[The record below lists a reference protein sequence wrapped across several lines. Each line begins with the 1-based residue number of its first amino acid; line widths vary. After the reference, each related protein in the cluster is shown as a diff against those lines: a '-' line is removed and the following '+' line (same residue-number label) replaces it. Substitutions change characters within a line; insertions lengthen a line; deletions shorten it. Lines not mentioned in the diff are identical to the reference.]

1 MLLRSIRSR
10 LLVLVLATVVPFVAL
25 VGIGLWSQ
33 WQEDQAAAIERALNE
48 ARLLAAQLDD
58 HLSNLENLL
67 AGLSQAVSTNPA
79 DTSANDAVLRQTKA
93 KLPDFVGNILLYSLD
108 GTNIGTSTDFGAGRP
123 HGNERAYFQRVLTGQ
138 RLAIG
143 DVVRTRI
150 TGQWAVGVGYP
161 VEDQE
166 GRLRGVLTIGTWL
179 KLFQDAF
186 RMQGLPPGSV
196 VRIVNEH
203 GIVVAQSENG
213 PNWIGRDLSDSEFV
227 ARHLATK
234 EASEVEVW
242 ADHVTR
248 ITGSSTAHQ
257 APWLVS
263 VGLPMDVSFGALAS
277 RLRWGVFLGTSALI
291 AAFAIAW
298 MFSGR
303 IVRPLRQLEK
313 DASALAAGALSHRS
327 AVRTRDEVGNLAQTF
342 NRMAGSLERR
352 QYEVQQSND
361 TLSAVIDAS
370 PVAIVCSDLSR
381 RIVLWSRSAERL
393 YGYAAE
399 DTIGTP
405 IKIVPPEGQ
414 AESLALYERAR
425 SGESI
430 RDVEA
435 KRLRKDGSFVDVRI
449 AAAPMFNPDG
459 TVRGVAWAHEDVT
472 DRKRAEEQLKRLAH
486 YDPLTGLPNR
496 LSLQKDLERLLSG
509 EDRKRPTSV
518 ALFDLDGFKDVND
531 TLGHSIGDRLLIE
544 VGARLMAAA
553 ECRRAGDRV
562 FRLGGDEFV
571 VVIPDCGD
579 PRVVGETVEA
589 MLKQLAEP
597 FRINDQALHLG
608 GSAGVAI
615 APNDGVNVDDL
626 IANADLALY
635 QAKSDGGRTYR
646 LFMPILRAQAQARRG
661 LDLELRRAFAEN
673 ELQIYFQ
680 PEIRLADQAVVGA
693 EALLRWR
700 HPQRGIL
707 APWAFIETL
716 ANSSIAPDVG
726 RWIIDAACAQAAAWR
741 AKGLPLGRIGVNLFP
756 VQLHSDLLLESV
768 EDALRASGLPGEAL
782 ELEITE
788 NVALNYED
796 AIEPLRKLSARGV
809 KLAFD
814 DFGTGYASLSY
825 LTRFPLSRI
834 KIDRS
839 FVRNITDNTEHA
851 AIVRSLIAMA
861 HNLGLEVI
869 AEGVET
875 QAQAAFLLN
884 EECEEAQGYLYAKPL
899 PAAEFE
905 HYLRTHPLAAQTM
918 EFEAQPRG
926 GEAHVQAGI
935 AQAGLAQAGLARAGL
950 AQSARRRRF
959 PKV

>member
-10 LLVLVLATVVPFVAL
+10 LLVLVLATVVPFMAL
-25 VGIGLWSQ
+25 VGAGLWSQ
-33 WQEDQAAAIERALNE
+33 WREDRAAAVERALNE

-58 HLSNLENLL
+58 HISNLENLL
-67 AGLSQAVSTNPA
+67 AGLSRAVSTNPA
-79 DTSANDAVLRQTKA
+79 DTGANDALLRQIKT
-93 KLPDFVGNILLYSLD
+93 KLPNFVGNILVYSLD
-108 GTNIGTSTDFGAGRP
+108 GSNIGTSSPPGVGRP
-123 HGNERAYFQRVLTGQ
+123 YAGDRTFFQDVVAGQ

-143 DVVRTRI
+143 EVVRTHL
-150 TGQWAVGVGYP
+150 TGEWVLAAGYP
-161 VEDQE
+161 VEGRS
-166 GRLRGVLTIGTWL
+166 GRLRGVLAIGTQL
-179 KLFQDAF
+179 KLFQNAF

-213 PNWIGRDLSDSEFV
+213 PDWIGRDLSTSEHV
-227 ARHLATK
+227 AQQLAAK

-242 ADHVTR
+242 TDQVER

-263 VGLPMDVSFGALAS
+263 VGLPMDVAFATLAS
-277 RLRWGVFLGTSALI
+277 RLRWGALLGGGALL

-298 MFSGR
+298 MISGR
-303 IVRPLRQLEK
+303 IVRPLQQLEK

-327 AVRTRDEVGNLAQTF
+327 AVRTHDEVGNLADTF
-342 NRMAGSLERR
+342 NRMATSLERR

-370 PVAIVCSDLSR
+370 PVAIVCSDLDR
-381 RIVLWSRSAERL
+381 RIMLWSRAAEQL
-393 YGYAAE
+393 YGYTAE
-399 DTIGTP
+399 QTIGTP
-405 IKIVPPEGQ
+405 IKIVPPEGR
-414 AESLALYERAR
+414 AASRALYERAR
-425 SGESI
+425 NGESI
-430 RDVEA
+430 RDVEV
-435 KRLRKDGSFVDVRI
+435 RRRRKDGSFVDIKI
-449 AAAPMFNPDG
+449 AAAPMYHPDG
-459 TVRGVAWAHEDVT
+459 TVRGVAWAHEDIT

-496 LSLQKDLERLLSG
+496 LSLQKELERLLSA
-509 EDRKRPTSV
+509 EESSRPTSI

-544 VGARLMAAA
+544 VGQRLIAST
-553 ECRRAGDRV
+553 ERRGDSDQV

-571 VVIPDCGD
+571 VIFPDCGD
-579 PRVVGETVEA
+579 PRLVGQIVEA
-589 MLKQLAEP
+589 MLERLAEP

-635 QAKSDGGRTYR
+635 QAKSGGGRTYR

-673 ELQIYFQ
+673 ELELYFQ
-680 PEIRLADQAVVGA
+680 PEIRLCDRAVVGA

-700 HPQRGIL
+700 HPERGVL

-716 ANSSIAPDVG
+716 AGSSIAPDVG
-726 RWIIDAACAQAAAWR
+726 RWIIHAACAQAAAWR
-741 AKGLPLGRIGVNLFP
+741 AMGLPLGRIGVNLFP
-756 VQLHSDLLLESV
+756 AQLNGDALLKSV
-768 EDALRASGLPGEAL
+768 EDALHHTGLPGEAL

-796 AIEPLRKLSARGV
+796 AVGVLQKLSERGV

-825 LTRFPLSRI
+825 LTRFPLARI

-839 FVRNITDNTEHA
+839 FVRNITDNAEHA

-875 QAQAAFLLN
+875 EAQAAFLLD
-884 EECEEAQGYLYAKPL
+884 EHCEEAQGFLYAKPL
-899 PAAEFE
+899 PAGEFE
-905 HYLRTHPLAAQTM
+905 DYLRTRRRALETTEPAEQWL
-918 EFEAQPRG
+918 EA
-926 GEAHVQAGI
+926 EALRQRSV
-935 AQAGLAQAGLARAGL
+935 
-950 AQSARRRRF
+950 AQSPRRRRL

>member
-10 LLVLVLATVVPFVAL
+10 LLVLVLATVVPFMAL
-25 VGIGLWSQ
+25 VGAGLWSQ
-33 WQEDQAAAIERALNE
+33 WREDRAAAIERALSE

-67 AGLSQAVSTNPA
+67 VGLSGAVSTNPA
-79 DTSANDAVLRQTKA
+79 DTSANDALLRQIKT
-93 KLPDFVGNILLYSLD
+93 KLPDFAANILLFSLD
-108 GTNIGTSTDFGAGRP
+108 GSNIGTSADPEVGRSYANDRAFFKQILAGHRLSIGEVIRT
-123 HGNERAYFQRVLTGQ
+123 HLTGQ
-138 RLAIG
+138 WVLAI
-143 DVVRTRI
+143 
-150 TGQWAVGVGYP
+150 GYP
-161 VEDQE
+161 VEDPSGQ
-166 GRLRGVLTIGTWL
+166 LRGIIAVGTQL

-186 RMQGLPPGSV
+186 RLEGLPLGTV
-196 VRIVNEH
+196 VRVINER
-203 GIVVAQSENG
+203 GIVVARSENG
-213 PNWIGRDLSDSEFV
+213 PDWIGRDLSNSEHV
-227 ARHLATK
+227 TQQLAAK
-234 EASEVEVW
+234 EASGVEVW
-242 ADHVTR
+242 TDQVER

-257 APWLVS
+257 APWMVS
-263 VGLPMDVSFGALAS
+263 VGLPMDVAFAALVSRLAWGAL
-277 RLRWGVFLGTSALI
+277 LGGGALL

-298 MFSGR
+298 MISGR
-303 IVRPLRQLEK
+303 IVRPLQQLEK
-313 DASALAAGALSHRS
+313 DASALAAGGLSHRS
-327 AVRTRDEVGNLAQTF
+327 AVRTRDEVGNLADTF
-342 NRMAGSLERR
+342 NRMATSLERR

-370 PVAIVCSDLSR
+370 PVAIVCSDLDR
-381 RIVLWSRSAERL
+381 RIMLWSRAAEQL
-393 YGYAAE
+393 YGYSAE
-399 DTIGTP
+399 QTIGTP
-405 IKIVPPEGQ
+405 IKIVPPEGR
-414 AESLALYERAR
+414 ADSRALYERAL

-430 RDVEA
+430 RDIEV
-435 KRLRKDGSFVDVRI
+435 RRRRKDGSFVEVKI
-449 AAAPMFNPDG
+449 AAAPMYHPDG
-459 TVRGVAWAHEDVT
+459 TVRGVAWAHEDIT

-496 LSLQKDLERLLSG
+496 LSLQKELERLLST
-509 EDRKRPTSV
+509 EESSRPTSI

-544 VGARLMAAA
+544 VGQRLIASA
-553 ECRRAGDRV
+553 ERRGRSDQV

-571 VVIPDCGD
+571 VIFPDCGD
-579 PRVVGETVEA
+579 PRLVGKIVEA
-589 MLKQLAEP
+589 MLKRLAEP

-635 QAKSDGGRTYR
+635 QAKSGGGRTHR

-673 ELQIYFQ
+673 ELELYFQ
-680 PEIRLADQAVVGA
+680 PEIRLCDRAVVGA

-700 HPQRGIL
+700 HPERGVL

-716 ANSSIAPDVG
+716 AGSSIAPDVG
-726 RWIIDAACAQAAAWR
+726 RWIINAACTQAAAWR
-741 AKGLPLGRIGVNLFP
+741 AMGLRLGRIGVNLFP
-756 VQLHSDLLLESV
+756 AQLNGEALLKSV
-768 EDALRASGLPGEAL
+768 EDALHHTGLPGEAL

-788 NVALNYED
+788 NVALDYED
-796 AIEPLRKLSARGV
+796 AIGILQKLSERGV

-825 LTRFPLSRI
+825 LTRFPLARI

-839 FVRNITDNTEHA
+839 FVRNITDNAEHA

-875 QAQAAFLLN
+875 EAQAAFLLN
-884 EECEEAQGYLYAKPL
+884 EHCEEAQGFLYAKPL
-899 PAAEFE
+899 PAGEFE
-905 HYLRTHPLAAQTM
+905 DYLRTTKHALETTEPAKQWL
-918 EFEAQPRG
+918 EAEAPR
-926 GEAHVQAGI
+926 E
-935 AQAGLAQAGLARAGL
+935 RSL
-950 AQSARRRRF
+950 AQSPRRRRF

>member
-1 MLLRSIRSR
+1 MLLRGIRSR

-25 VGIGLWSQ
+25 VGVGLWSQ

-48 ARLLAAQLDD
+48 ARLLAVQVDD
-58 HLSNLENLL
+58 HLGNLENLL
-67 AGLSQAVSTNPA
+67 VGLSRAVSTNPA
-79 DTSANDAVLRQTKA
+79 DTEANDTLLRQIKSQQ
-93 KLPDFVGNILLYSLD
+93 PGFVANILLYSLD
-108 GTNIGTSTDFGAGRP
+108 GSNIGTSSSSGIGRP
-123 HGNERAYFQRVLTGQ
+123 NGADRAFFRQVLASQRLSIGDVTRTQLTGQ
-138 RLAIG
+138 WVLAIG
-143 DVVRTRI
+143 
-150 TGQWAVGVGYP
+150 YP
-161 VEDQE
+161 VADRD
-166 GRLRGVLTIGTWL
+166 GRLRGVLAIGTWL

-186 RMQGLPPGSV
+186 RMQGLPPGTV

-213 PNWIGRDLSDSEFV
+213 PNWIGRDLSDSEPV
-227 ARHLATK
+227 ARHLAAG
-234 EASEVEVW
+234 EASEAEIW
-242 ADHVTR
+242 ADNVKR

-263 VGLPMDVSFGALAS
+263 VGLPMDVAFATLAS
-277 RLRWGVFLGTSALI
+277 RLRWGVLLGTSALV
-291 AAFAIAW
+291 AAFVIAW

-303 IVRPLRQLEK
+303 IVRPLQQLEK

-327 AVRTRDEVGNLAQTF
+327 AVRTRDEVGNLAETF
-342 NRMAGSLERR
+342 NRMAMSLERR

-370 PVAIVCSDLSR
+370 PVAIVCSDLNR
-381 RIVLWSRSAERL
+381 HIMLWSRSAERL
-393 YGYAAE
+393 YGYRAE
-399 DTIGTP
+399 ETIGTQ

-414 AESLALYERAR
+414 AESLTLYERAR
-425 SGESI
+425 NGESI

-435 KRLRKDGSFVDVRI
+435 RRQRKDGSFVEVRI
-449 AAAPMFNPDG
+449 AAAPMYNPDG
-459 TVRGVAWAHEDVT
+459 TVRGVAWAHEDIA

-496 LSLQKDLERLLSG
+496 LSLQKDLERLLAAEG
-509 EDRKRPTSV
+509 RKPPTSI

-544 VGARLMAAA
+544 VGARLMEAAGS
-553 ECRRAGDRV
+553 RGAGDRV

-571 VVIPDCGD
+571 VIIPDCGD
-579 PRVVGETVEA
+579 PRLVGEIVNA
-589 MLKQLAEP
+589 MLTRLAEP
-597 FRINDQALHLG
+597 FRISDHALHLG

-661 LDLELRRAFAEN
+661 LDLELRRAFAEDEF
-673 ELQIYFQ
+673 ELYFQ
-680 PEIRLADQAVVGA
+680 PEIRLADRAVVGA

-700 HPQRGIL
+700 HPERGVL
-707 APWAFIETL
+707 APWAFIDTL
-716 ANSSIAPDVG
+716 ANSAIAADVG
-726 RWIIDAACAQAAAWR
+726 QWIVHAACTQASAWR
-741 AKGLPLGRIGVNLFP
+741 AKGLSLGRIGVNLFP
-756 VQLHSDLLLESV
+756 VQLHGDVLLQGV
-768 EDALRASGLPGEAL
+768 EEALRVTGLPSEAL

-788 NVALNYED
+788 NIALNYGD

-839 FVRNITDNTEHA
+839 FVRSITDNAEHA

-861 HNLGLEVI
+861 HNLDLEVI

-875 QAQAAFLLN
+875 EAQATFLLH
-884 EECEEAQGYLYAKPL
+884 EHCEEAQGYLYAKPL
-899 PAAEFE
+899 PAGEFE
-905 HYLRTHPLAAQTM
+905 HYLRTQQVVFQA
-918 EFEAQPRG
+918 EA
-926 GEAHVQAGI
+926 GEPTLESDAPVPASI
-935 AQAGLAQAGLARAGL
+935 AL

>member
-10 LLVLVLATVVPFVAL
+10 LLVLVLATVVPFMAL
-25 VGIGLWSQ
+25 VGVGLWSQ
-33 WQEDQAAAIERALNE
+33 WREDQAAAVERALNE
-48 ARLLAAQLDD
+48 ARLFSAQVDD

-67 AGLSQAVSTNPA
+67 VGLSQAVSTDPA
-79 DTSANDAVLRQTKA
+79 DTDANDALLRRIKT

-108 GTNIGTSTDFGAGRP
+108 GSNIGTSSVSGNGRP
-123 HGNERAYFQRVLTGQ
+123 YANDRVFFQDIVAGQRISIGEVIRTHLTGQ
-138 RLAIG
+138 WVLAIG
-143 DVVRTRI
+143 F
-150 TGQWAVGVGYP
+150 P

-166 GRLRGVLTIGTWL
+166 GQLRAVLAIGTQL

-203 GIVVAQSENG
+203 GIVVAQSQNG
-213 PNWIGRDLSDSEFV
+213 PNWIGRDLSDSEYV
-227 ARHLATK
+227 ARQLAAK
-234 EASEVEVW
+234 EASEIEVW
-242 ADHVTR
+242 GDHIQR

-263 VGLPMDVSFGALAS
+263 VGLPMDIAFATLAS
-277 RLRWGVFLGTSALI
+277 RLRWGAGLGSSALI

-327 AVRTRDEVGNLAQTF
+327 AVRTRDEVGNLADTF
-342 NRMAGSLERR
+342 NRMATSLERR
-352 QYEVQQSND
+352 QHEVQQSND

-370 PVAIVCSDLSR
+370 PVAIVCSDLDR
-381 RIVLWSRSAERL
+381 RIMLWSRSAEQL
-393 YGYAAE
+393 YGYTAE
-399 DTIGTP
+399 QTIGTP
-405 IKIVPPEGQ
+405 IKIVPPEGR
-414 AESLALYERAR
+414 AESRALYERAR

-430 RDVEA
+430 RDLEV
-435 KRLRKDGSFVDVRI
+435 KRQRKDGSFVDVRI
-449 AAAPMFNPDG
+449 AAAPMYHPDG
-459 TVRGVAWAHEDVT
+459 TVRGVAWAHEDIT
-472 DRKRAEEQLKRLAH
+472 DRKRAEAQLRHLAH
-486 YDPLTGLPNR
+486 YDPLTALPNR
-496 LSLQKDLERLLSG
+496 LSLQKDLEKLLSADG
-509 EDRKRPTSV
+509 GNRPTSI

-544 VGARLMAAA
+544 VGQRLI
-553 ECRRAGDRV
+553 ESTERRGETDQV

-571 VVIPDCGD
+571 VIIPDCGD
-579 PRVVGETVEA
+579 PRRVGEMVDA
-589 MLKQLAEP
+589 MLKRLAEP

-615 APNDGVNVDDL
+615 APNDGVIVDDL

-635 QAKSDGGRTYR
+635 QAKSEGGRTFR

-673 ELQIYFQ
+673 ELELYFQ
-680 PEIRLADQAVVGA
+680 PEIRMVDGAVVGA

-700 HPQRGIL
+700 HPERGIL

-716 ANSSIAPDVG
+716 AGSSIAPEVG
-726 RWIIDAACAQAAAWR
+726 RWIIHAACAQAATWR
-741 AKGLPLGRIGVNLFP
+741 AIGLPVGRIGVNLFP
-756 VQLHSDLLLESV
+756 TQLHGDALLKDID
-768 EDALRASGLPGEAL
+768 DALRETGLPAQAL

-796 AIEPLRKLSARGV
+796 AIEPLRKLSERGV

-839 FVRNITDNTEHA
+839 FVRNITDDAEHA

-861 HNLGLEVI
+861 HNLELEVI

-875 QAQAAFLLN
+875 EAQAAFLL
-884 EECEEAQGYLYAKPL
+884 EEQCEEAQGFLYAKAL
-899 PAAEFE
+899 PAGEFE
-905 HYLRTHPLAAQTM
+905 DYLRTRQLALQAMDSGAQRLDGEALVQRSAAQS
-918 EFEAQPRG
+918 P
-926 GEAHVQAGI
+926 
-935 AQAGLAQAGLARAGL
+935 
-950 AQSARRRRF
+950 RRRRF

>member
-1 MLLRSIRSR
+1 MLLRGIRSR
-10 LLVLVLATVVPFVAL
+10 LLVLMLATIVPFVAL
-25 VGIGLWSQ
+25 VGVGLWSQ
-33 WQEDQAAAIERALNE
+33 RQEDQAAAIERALSE

-58 HLSNLENLL
+58 HLNNLESLL
-67 AGLSQAVSTNPA
+67 VGLSRAVSPNPA
-79 DTSANDAVLRQTKA
+79 DTEANDALLRQIKIQMPA
-93 KLPDFVGNILLYSLD
+93 FVGNILLYSLD
-108 GTNIGTSTDFGAGRP
+108 GSNIGTSAVPGVGRP
-123 HGNERAYFQRVLTGQ
+123 YVADRAFFQDILAGKRLSIGEVVRTHLTGQ
-138 RLAIG
+138 W
-143 DVVRTRI
+143 VV
-150 TGQWAVGVGYP
+150 AVAYP
-161 VEDQE
+161 VEDRD
-166 GRLRGVLTIGTWL
+166 GRLRAVLAIGTQL
-179 KLFQDAF
+179 TLFQDAF
-186 RMQGLPPGSV
+186 RMQRLPPGSV
-196 VRIVNEH
+196 VRIVNER

-213 PNWIGRDLSDSEFV
+213 PDWIGRDLSASDDV
-227 ARHLATK
+227 ARHLAAK

-242 ADHVTR
+242 ADQVER

-263 VGLPMDVSFGALAS
+263 VGLPMDVAFATLAA
-277 RLRWGVFLGTSALI
+277 RLRWGAFLGASALI

-303 IVRPLRQLEK
+303 IVRPLQQLEK

-327 AVRTRDEVGNLAQTF
+327 AVRTRDEVGNLADTF
-342 NRMAGSLERR
+342 NRMATSLERR
-352 QYEVQQSND
+352 QHEVQQSND

-370 PVAIVCSDLSR
+370 PVAIVCSDLDR
-381 RIVLWSRSAERL
+381 RIMLWSRSAERL

-399 DTIGTP
+399 ETLGTP
-405 IKIVPPEGQ
+405 IKIVPPEGR

-425 SGESI
+425 GGESR

-435 KRLRKDGSFVDVRI
+435 RRQRKDGTFVDVRI
-449 AAAPMFNPDG
+449 AAAPMYHPDG
-459 TVRGVAWAHEDVT
+459 TVRGVAWAHEDIT

-496 LSLQKDLERLLSG
+496 VSLQKDLERRLSADVG
-509 EDRKRPTSV
+509 GAPTSI

-544 VGARLMAAA
+544 VGARLI
-553 ECRRAGDRV
+553 ESSNRRGEGDRV

-571 VVIPDCGD
+571 VIIPDCGD
-579 PRVVGETVEA
+579 PRLVGESVDA
-589 MLKQLAEP
+589 MLMRLAEP
-597 FRINDQALHLG
+597 FRIDDQALHLG
-608 GSAGVAI
+608 GSAGIAI
-615 APNDGVNVDDL
+615 APNDGANFDDL

-635 QAKSDGGRTYR
+635 QAKSDGGRTCR
-646 LFMPILRAQAQARRG
+646 FFMPILRAQAQARRG
-661 LDLELRRAFAEN
+661 LDLELRRAFEQN
-673 ELQIYFQ
+673 EFEIYFQ
-680 PEIRLADQAVVGA
+680 PEIRLTDGAVVGA

-700 HPQRGIL
+700 HPERGVL

-716 ANSSIAPDVG
+716 ANSSIAPEVG
-726 RWIIDAACAQAAAWR
+726 RWIIHAACVQASAWR
-741 AKGLPLGRIGVNLFP
+741 ARGLSLGRIGVNLFP
-756 VQLHSDLLLESV
+756 VQLHGDALLQGI
-768 EDALRASGLPGEAL
+768 EDALRATGLPGEVL

-814 DFGTGYASLSY
+814 DFGTGYASLSS

-839 FVRNITDNTEHA
+839 FVRNITNNTEHA

-861 HNLGLEVI
+861 HHLGLEVI
-869 AEGVET
+869 AEGVESE
-875 QAQAAFLLN
+875 AQAAFLLK
-884 EECEEAQGYLYAKPL
+884 EQCEEAQGLLYAKPL

-905 HYLRTHPLAAQTM
+905 HYLRTRPLALQAVDSDAQGRDGD
-918 EFEAQPRG
+918 AS
-926 GEAHVQAGI
+926 VQARM
-935 AQAGLAQAGLARAGL
+935 AQASMSQANL

>member
-10 LLVLVLATVVPFVAL
+10 LLVLVLATVVPLLAL
-25 VGIGLWSQ
+25 VGAGQWSQ
-33 WQEDQAAAIERALNE
+33 WQDDQAAAIKRALSE

-67 AGLSQAVSTNPA
+67 VGLSRAVSTNPA
-79 DTSANDAVLRQTKA
+79 DIGGNDALLRQIKT
-93 KLPDFVGNILLYSLD
+93 KLPDFVGDIVLYSLD
-108 GTNIGTSTDFGAGRP
+108 GSNIGTSAGPDVGRP
-123 HGNERAYFQRVLTGQ
+123 YAHDRAFFKNILAGQ
-138 RLAIG
+138 RLSVG
-143 DVVRTRI
+143 DVIRTHQAGEWLLVI
-150 TGQWAVGVGYP
+150 SYP

-166 GRLRGVLTIGTWL
+166 GQLRGVLAIGTQL
-179 KLFQDAF
+179 RLFQDAF

-203 GIVVAQSENG
+203 GIVVMQSENG
-213 PNWIGRDLSDSEFV
+213 PYWIGRDLSQSESV
-227 ARHLATK
+227 ARHLAAK
-234 EASEVEVW
+234 EASEIVVW
-242 ADHVTR
+242 SDHVRR

-263 VGLPMDVSFGALAS
+263 VGLPVDIAFATLAS
-277 RLRWGVFLGTSALI
+277 RLRWGAFLGASALI
-291 AAFAIAW
+291 AAFVIAW

-303 IVRPLRQLEK
+303 IVRPLQQLEK

-327 AVRTRDEVGNLAQTF
+327 AVRTQDEVGNLAETF
-342 NRMAGSLERR
+342 NRMATSLERR
-352 QYEVQQSND
+352 QHEVQQSND

-370 PVAIVCSDLSR
+370 PVAIVCSDLDR
-381 RIVLWSRSAERL
+381 RIMLWSRSAEKL
-393 YGYAAE
+393 YGYTAE
-399 DTIGTP
+399 ETLGTP
-405 IKIVPPEGQ
+405 IKIVPPEGR

-435 KRLRKDGSFVDVRI
+435 RRRRKDGSFVDVRI
-449 AAAPMFNPDG
+449 AAAPMYHPDG

-496 LSLQKDLERLLSG
+496 LSLQKELERLLLSAN
-509 EDRKRPTSV
+509 DRNRPTSI

-531 TLGHSIGDRLLIE
+531 TLGHSIGDQLLIE
-544 VGARLMAAA
+544 VGQRLI
-553 ECRRAGDRV
+553 ESTKRRCENHQV

-571 VVIPDCGD
+571 VIIPDCGD
-579 PRVVGETVEA
+579 PRVVGEIVDA
-589 MLKQLAEP
+589 MLTRLAEP
-597 FRINDQALHLG
+597 FRINDHALHLG

-646 LFMPILRAQAQARRG
+646 LFMPVLRAQAQARRG
-661 LDLELRRAFAEN
+661 LDLELRRAFAESEF
-673 ELQIYFQ
+673 ELYFQ
-680 PEIRLADQAVVGA
+680 PEIRLTDRAVVGA

-700 HPQRGIL
+700 HPERGVL
-707 APWAFIETL
+707 APAAFIDTL
-716 ANSSIAPDVG
+716 ADSSIAPDVG
-726 RWIIDAACAQAAAWR
+726 RWIIHDVCEKAAAWR
-741 AKGLPLGRIGVNLFP
+741 AMGLPLGRIGINLFP
-756 VQLHSDLLLESV
+756 IQLQGEELLNDIDDS
-768 EDALRASGLPGEAL
+768 LRQTGLPGEAL

-788 NVALNYED
+788 NVALNYGGAVE
-796 AIEPLRKLSARGV
+796 LLHKLSERGV

-839 FVRNITDNTEHA
+839 FVRNITDDAEHA

-875 QAQAAFLLN
+875 EAQAAFLLK
-884 EECEEAQGYLYAKPL
+884 ERCEEAQGFLYAKPL
-899 PAAEFE
+899 PAGEFAD
-905 HYLRTHPLAAQTM
+905 YLRTRQLVLRAR
-918 EFEAQPRG
+918 ES
-926 GEAHVQAGI
+926 GEQRLTGNACV
-935 AQAGLAQAGLARAGL
+935 RRRT
-950 AQSARRRRF
+950 AQSTRRGRF

>member
-1 MLLRSIRSR
+1 
-10 LLVLVLATVVPFVAL
+10 LA
-25 VGIGLWSQ
+25 
-33 WQEDQAAAIERALNE
+33 
-48 ARLLAAQLDD
+48 
-58 HLSNLENLL
+58 
-67 AGLSQAVSTNPA
+67 
-79 DTSANDAVLRQTKA
+79 
-93 KLPDFVGNILLYSLD
+93 
-108 GTNIGTSTDFGAGRP
+108 
-123 HGNERAYFQRVLTGQ
+123 GQ
-138 RLAIG
+138 RLSIG
-143 DVVRTRI
+143 EVVRTHL
-150 TGQWAVGVGYP
+150 TGEWVLAVGSP

-166 GRLRGVLTIGTWL
+166 GRLRGVLAIGTQL
-179 KLFQDAF
+179 KLFQAAF

-213 PNWIGRDLSDSEFV
+213 PDWIGRDLSDSENV
-227 ARHLATK
+227 TRHLAAK
-234 EASEVEVW
+234 EASGVEVW
-242 ADHVTR
+242 TDHIQR

-257 APWLVS
+257 VAWLVS
-263 VGLPMDVSFGALAS
+263 VGLPTNIAFATLVS
-277 RLRWGVFLGTSALI
+277 RLRWGALLGTSALI

-303 IVRPLRQLEK
+303 IVRPLQQLEK

-327 AVRTRDEVGNLAQTF
+327 TVRTQDEVGNLADTF
-342 NRMAGSLERR
+342 NRMAMSLERR
-352 QYEVQQSND
+352 HYEVQQSND

-370 PVAIVCSDLSR
+370 PVAIVCSDLDR
-381 RIVLWSRSAERL
+381 RIMLWSRSAELL
-393 YGYAAE
+393 YGYTAE
-399 DTIGTP
+399 QTIGTP
-405 IKIVPPEGQ
+405 IKIVPPEGR

-435 KRLRKDGSFVDVRI
+435 KRRRKDGSFVDVRI
-449 AAAPMFNPDG
+449 AAAPLYHPDG
-459 TVRGVAWAHEDVT
+459 TVRGVAWAHEDIT

-496 LSLQKDLERLLSG
+496 LSLQKDLERLLSADG
-509 EDRKRPTSV
+509 RNRPTSI

-531 TLGHSIGDRLLIE
+531 TLGHSIGDQLLIE
-544 VGARLMAAA
+544 VGRRLI
-553 ECRRAGDRV
+553 ESTERRGEMDQV

-571 VVIPDCGD
+571 VIIPDCGD
-579 PRVVGETVEA
+579 PRVVGEIVDT
-589 MLKQLAEP
+589 MLKRLAEP

-608 GSAGVAI
+608 GSAGVAM

-635 QAKSDGGRTYR
+635 QAKSDGGGSYR

-661 LDLELRRAFAEN
+661 LDLELRRAFTEN
-673 ELQIYFQ
+673 EFEIHFQ
-680 PEIRLADQAVVGA
+680 PEIRLADNAVVGA

-700 HPQRGIL
+700 HPERGIL

-716 ANSSIAPDVG
+716 ADSSIAPGVG
-726 RWIIDAACAQAAAWR
+726 RWIIHAACAQAAAWR
-741 AKGLPLGRIGVNLFP
+741 AMGLPLSRIGINLFP
-756 VQLHSDLLLESV
+756 AQLHGEALLKDI
-768 EDALRASGLPGEAL
+768 EDALRQTGLPGEAL
-782 ELEITE
+782 ELEVTE

-796 AIEPLRKLSARGV
+796 AIEPLQKLCERGV

-839 FVRNITDNTEHA
+839 FVRNITDNAEHA

-875 QAQAAFLLN
+875 EAQAAFLLK
-884 EECEEAQGYLYAKPL
+884 EKCEEAQGFLYAKPL
-899 PAAEFE
+899 PAGEFE
-905 HYLRTHPLAAQTM
+905 DYLRTRHLALQAIDSGEQPLNGDAS
-918 EFEAQPRG
+918 
-926 GEAHVQAGI
+926 VQ
-935 AQAGLAQAGLARAGL
+935 RM
-950 AQSARRRRF
+950 AQSPRRRRF
-959 PKV
+959 PKG

>member
-10 LLVLVLATVVPFVAL
+10 LLVLVLATVVPFMAL
-25 VGIGLWSQ
+25 VGAGLWSQ
-33 WQEDQAAAIERALNE
+33 WREDRAAAVERALNE
-48 ARLLAAQLDD
+48 ARLLGAQLDD
-58 HLSNLENLL
+58 HISNLENLL
-67 AGLSQAVSTNPA
+67 AGLSRAVSMDPA
-79 DTSANDAVLRQTKA
+79 DTSANDALLRQIKI
-93 KLPDFVGNILLYSLD
+93 KLPKFVGNILLYSLD
-108 GTNIGTSTDFGAGRP
+108 GTNIGTSSISGIGRP
-123 HGNERAYFQRVLTGQ
+123 DASRLSFFHDVLANQRLSIGEVIRAQLTGEWV
-138 RLAIG
+138 LA
-143 DVVRTRI
+143 
-150 TGQWAVGVGYP
+150 AGYP
-161 VEDQE
+161 VE
-166 GRLRGVLTIGTWL
+166 GRGGRSRGVIAIGTRL
-179 KLFQDAF
+179 KLFQNAF

-196 VRIVNEH
+196 VRIVNER

-213 PNWIGRDLSDSEFV
+213 PDWIGRDLSASEPV
-227 ARHLATK
+227 ARQLAAK
-234 EASEVEVW
+234 ESSEIEVW
-242 ADHVTR
+242 SDGVGR

-263 VGLPMDVSFGALAS
+263 VGLPRDVAFAALSS
-277 RLRWGVFLGTSALI
+277 RLRWEAYLGGGALL

-298 MFSGR
+298 MISGR

-327 AVRTRDEVGNLAQTF
+327 AVRTRDEVGNLADTF
-342 NRMAGSLERR
+342 NRMAMSLERR

-370 PVAIVCSDLSR
+370 PVAIVCSDLDR
-381 RIVLWSRSAERL
+381 RIMLWSRSAEQL
-393 YGYAAE
+393 YGYTAE
-399 DTIGTP
+399 QTIGTP
-405 IKIVPPEGQ
+405 IKIVPPEGK
-414 AESLALYERAR
+414 AASRALYERAR

-435 KRLRKDGSFVDVRI
+435 RRRRKDGSFVDVRI
-449 AAAPMFNPDG
+449 AAAPMFHPDG
-459 TVRGVAWAHEDVT
+459 TVRGVAWAHEDIT

-496 LSLQKDLERLLSG
+496 LSLQKELEGLLS
-509 EDRKRPTSV
+509 EEESCRPTAI

-544 VGARLMAAA
+544 VGQRLIASS
-553 ECRRAGDRV
+553 ERRGKSDQV

-571 VVIPDCGD
+571 VIFPDCGD
-579 PRVVGETVEA
+579 PRPVGEIVEA
-589 MLKQLAEP
+589 MLKRLAEP

-661 LDLELRRAFAEN
+661 LDLELRRAFVEN
-673 ELQIYFQ
+673 ELELYFQ
-680 PEIRLADQAVVGA
+680 PEIRLSDRAVVGA

-700 HPQRGIL
+700 HPERGVL
-707 APWAFIETL
+707 APWTFIETL
-716 ANSSIAPDVG
+716 AGSSIAPDVG
-726 RWIIDAACAQAAAWR
+726 RWIIQAACTQAAAWR
-741 AKGLPLGRIGVNLFP
+741 HMGLPLGRIGVNLFP
-756 VQLHSDLLLESV
+756 TQLNGEALLKSV
-768 EDALRASGLPGEAL
+768 EDALQDTGLPGEAL

-796 AIEPLRKLSARGV
+796 AIGVLQKLSARGV

-825 LTRFPLSRI
+825 LTRFPLARI

-839 FVRNITDNTEHA
+839 FVHNITDNAEHA

-875 QAQAAFLLN
+875 QAQAAFLLA
-884 EECEEAQGYLYAKPL
+884 EHCEEAQGFLYAKPL
-899 PAAEFE
+899 PAGEFE
-905 HYLRTHPLAAQTM
+905 DYLRSSRRALETMAPADPRLAADTL
-918 EFEAQPRG
+918 PDRS
-926 GEAHVQAGI
+926 V
-935 AQAGLAQAGLARAGL
+935 
-950 AQSARRRRF
+950 AQSPRRRRF

>member
-1 MLLRSIRSR
+1 
-10 LLVLVLATVVPFVAL
+10 LVLVLATVVPFMAL
-25 VGIGLWSQ
+25 VGAGLWGQ
-33 WQEDQAAAIERALNE
+33 WRTDQAAATERALNE

-67 AGLSQAVSTNPA
+67 VGLSRAVSTNPA
-79 DTSANDAVLRQTKA
+79 DTGANDALLRQIKTKM
-93 KLPDFVGNILLYSLD
+93 PNFVGNILLYTLD
-108 GTNIGTSTDFGAGRP
+108 GSNIGTSAPPDVGRP
-123 HGNERAYFQRVLTGQ
+123 YAGDRAFFQGILAGQ
-138 RLAIG
+138 RLSIG
-143 DVVRTRI
+143 EVIRTHL
-150 TGQWAVGVGYP
+150 TGEWVLAVGYP
-161 VEDQE
+161 VEDQD
-166 GRLRGVLTIGTWL
+166 GRLRGVLAIGTQL

-203 GIVVAQSENG
+203 GIVIAQSKNG
-213 PNWIGRDLSDSEFV
+213 PNWIGRDLSDSEHV
-227 ARHLATK
+227 ARHLAAK

-242 ADHVTR
+242 GDHVQR

-263 VGLPMDVSFGALAS
+263 VGLPVDLAFATLGS
-277 RLRWGVFLGTSALI
+277 RLRWGALLGTSALI

-303 IVRPLRQLEK
+303 IVRPLQQLEK

-327 AVRTRDEVGNLAQTF
+327 AVRTRDEVGNLADTF
-342 NRMAGSLERR
+342 NRMATSLERR

-370 PVAIVCSDLSR
+370 PVAIVCSDLDR
-381 RIVLWSRSAERL
+381 RIMLWSRSAEQL
-393 YGYAAE
+393 YGYTAAQ
-399 DTIGTP
+399 TIGTP
-405 IKIVPPEGQ
+405 IKIVPPEGT
-414 AESLALYERAR
+414 AESRALYERAR
-425 SGESI
+425 NGESI

-435 KRLRKDGSFVDVRI
+435 KRRRKDGSIVDVRI
-449 AAAPMFNPDG
+449 AAAPMYHPDG
-459 TVRGVAWAHEDVT
+459 TVRGVAWAHEDIT
-472 DRKRAEEQLKRLAH
+472 DRKRAEEQLRRLAH

-496 LSLQKDLERLLSG
+496 LSLQKDLERLLSADG
-509 EDRKRPTSV
+509 RNRPTSI

-531 TLGHSIGDRLLIE
+531 TLGHSIGDQLLIE
-544 VGARLMAAA
+544 VGRRLI
-553 ECRRAGDRV
+553 ESTPRRGASDQV

-579 PRVVGETVEA
+579 PRVVGEVVDT
-589 MLKQLAEP
+589 MLKRLAEP
-597 FRINDQALHLG
+597 FRINDQVLHLG

-673 ELQIYFQ
+673 ELEIYFQ
-680 PEIRLADQAVVGA
+680 PEIRLVDSAVVGA

-700 HPQRGIL
+700 HPERGVL

-716 ANSSIAPDVG
+716 ANSSIAPEVG
-726 RWIIDAACAQAAAWR
+726 RWIIHAACEQASAWR
-741 AKGLPLGRIGVNLFP
+741 AMGLPLGRIGVNLFP
-756 VQLHSDLLLESV
+756 VQLHGEALLQDID
-768 EDALRASGLPGEAL
+768 DALRQTGLPGEAL

-796 AIEPLRKLSARGV
+796 AIEPLRKLSERGV

-839 FVRNITDNTEHA
+839 FVQNITDDAEHA

-875 QAQAAFLLN
+875 AAQAAFLLQ
-884 EECEEAQGYLYAKPL
+884 EHCEEAQGFLYAKPL
-899 PAAEFE
+899 PAGEFE
-905 HYLRTHPLAAQTM
+905 NYLRTRQLALQAMDSAEQRRNRDAPAQRSAAQS
-918 EFEAQPRG
+918 P
-926 GEAHVQAGI
+926 
-935 AQAGLAQAGLARAGL
+935 
-950 AQSARRRRF
+950 RRRRI